1 MTTADWTVVA
11 VGLAVIGW
19 INWYFFLARP
29 TAVRA
34 AAVAGGVQ
42 EVQVVVEGGYQP
54 ADIHVTAGT
63 PVRLLFDRRE
73 TSPCSEEVVLPDFG
87 IKRFLPARRTTA
99 VEFLPQQPGRFA
111 FTCGMSMLRGRI
123 IVEPGGAK

>member
-34 AAVAGGVQ
+34 ATAGGGVQ

-54 ADIHVTAGT
+54 ADIQVRAGT
-63 PVRLLFDRRE
+63 PFRLL
-73 TSPCSEEVVLPDFG
+73 
-87 IKRFLPARRTTA
+87 A
-99 VEFLPQQPGRFA
+99 
-111 FTCGMSMLRGRI
+111 
-123 IVEPGGAK
+123 GGATAG